1 MIEADAAKNNK
12 HFGTHPDRQEYSN
25 KNLPVNVN
33 RAMRKIW
40 FAYGDLGYDGTDGKR
55 AKSVMENLN
64 FIINFF
70 DKRFSEQIEKNI

>member
-40 FAYGDLGYDGTDGKR
+40 FACGDLGYDGTNGKR

-70 DKRFSEQIEKNI
+70 NKRFGEQIEKNI